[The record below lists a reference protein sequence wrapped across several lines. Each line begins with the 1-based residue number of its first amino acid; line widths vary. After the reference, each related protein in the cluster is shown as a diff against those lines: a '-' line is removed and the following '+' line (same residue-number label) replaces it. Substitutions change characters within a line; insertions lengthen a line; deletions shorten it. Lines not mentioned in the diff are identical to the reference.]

1 MSAPILF
8 TSIKPVGPVVLS
20 EARASAMLATAG
32 QRAAVLLE
40 DGYRIQ
46 DVDAPRGLFFVFRPL
61 SAPRKLD
68 KDGNEILGYFVQLGT
83 RQDQARCDCECFRLA
98 GNCKHHLRVRAEVKR
113 ALRLLG
119 LVPDPDLNAWIIARF
134 QSTNTDTQTSAFR
147 AESEAT
153 ELPSEQ
159 LP

>member
-20 EARASAMLATAG
+20 ESRASAMLATAG

-46 DVDAPRGLFFVFRPL
+46 DVDAPRGLFFVFRPVT
-61 SAPRKLD
+61 APRKFD

-119 LVPDPDLNAWIIARF
+119 LVPDPDLDAWINARF
-134 QSTNTDTQTSAFR
+134 QSTNADTQTSAFR

-153 ELPSEQ
+153 KLPRDTQ
-159 LP
+159 P